1 MDNLDDQIAEEA
13 AEVVGHPMDFLLEDD
28 FSLGV
33 PKAGE
38 IRTGVVVAQRNNA
51 IIVDINAKSEGLIGA
66 SDLERLDEASKSRLE
81 VGNEIP
87 VYVVNPEDREGNIIL
102 SYSKAI
108 EEEDWERAQ
117 ALEKTQDVL
126 ECRVIGYNRGG
137 VLTRLGALRGF
148 VPASQLTSVR
158 QRGNNRSED
167 MLRGMVGKKIK
178 AKVIEVDRSRNR
190 LILSQRAAERE
201 ARAAMRTE
209 LMDSLGEGDVIEGTV
224 VNLADFGAFVDIGGM
239 EGLVHISELSWKRQ
253 IKPSDIVGVGDHIE
267 VMVINVDEKRGRVG
281 LSLKRLEPDP
291 WTTLEERYQV
301 GQLVEAVV
309 TKVTDYGAF
318 ARLTNDEYDFEGLI
332 HISEMAQ
339 DRIEHPNEIVHRG
352 QVVTARIIRLAPD
365 QKQIGLSLKEVASS
379 AYMDAD
385 LAWAAPLEEE

>member
-1 MDNLDDQIAEEA
+1 
-13 AEVVGHPMDFLLEDD
+13 
-28 FSLGV
+28 
-33 PKAGE
+33 
-38 IRTGVVVAQRNNA
+38 
-51 IIVDINAKSEGLIGA
+51 
-66 SDLERLDEASKSRLE
+66 
-81 VGNEIP
+81 
-87 VYVVNPEDREGNIIL
+87 
-102 SYSKAI
+102 
-108 EEEDWERAQ
+108 
-117 ALEKTQDVL
+117 
-126 ECRVIGYNRGG
+126 
-137 VLTRLGALRGF
+137 
-148 VPASQLTSVR
+148 
-158 QRGNNRSED
+158 
-167 MLRGMVGKKIK
+167 MLRGLVGKRIK

-201 ARAAMRTE
+201 ARAALRSE
-209 LMDSLGEGDVIEGTV
+209 LMESLSEGDVIEGTV

-253 IKPSDIVGVGDHIE
+253 IRPIDIVNVGDQIN
-267 VMVINVDEKRGRVG
+267 VTVINIDEKRGRVG

-291 WTTLEERYQV
+291 WTTLEDRYQV
-301 GQLVEAVV
+301 GQLVEAVI

-318 ARLTNDEYDFEGLI
+318 ARLVNDEYDFEGLI

-339 DRIEHPNEIVHRG
+339 ERIEHPNEIVHRN